1 MKVFKIVEKYKVW
14 FSISLTV
21 MLIGFGLGVSR
32 VFNNEPMLN
41 YGIDFVGGSSIM
53 VKIGESQSTST
64 IELIQNVRQSLE
76 KIGLNKVSIQVTQDK
91 EVIIKTTHLKTNGI
105 SLIQDQ
111 LKRDFRKVEVLEV
124 DYIGPSFGNELRS
137 KSILILA
144 IVSATLMIY
153 ISWRFQ
159 FSFGVAAL
167 MALLHDGLITISAAS
182 ILNIEIDSAF
192 VAALLTVLGY
202 SINDTIII
210 FDRIRENMKTITD
223 QSINAITNLSIKQ
236 SLSRTFNTSIT
247 SLLAVSSLALFGG
260 STIREFCIILLI
272 GISSGIYSTMFIA
285 SPTFAMLENRN
296 QNKIST

>member
-1 MKVFKIVEKYKVW
+1 
-14 FSISLTV
+14 
-21 MLIGFGLGVSR
+21 
-32 VFNNEPMLN
+32 MLN

-91 EVIIKTTHLKTNGI
+91 EIIIKTTHLKTNGI

-210 FDRIRENMKTITD
+210 FDRIRENLKTIT
-223 QSINAITNLSIKQ
+223 APA
-236 SLSRTFNTSIT
+236 RW
-247 SLLAVSSLALFGG
+247 A
-260 STIREFCIILLI
+260 
-272 GISSGIYSTMFIA
+272 
-285 SPTFAMLENRN
+285 
-296 QNKIST
+296 